1 MSDKELLLLIY
12 NDTQSIK
19 SDLQSTKEDVQALK
33 TDMQAIKTDMQALKA
48 DVQALKA
55 DVQFLK
61 QDVSDI
67 KLHLENVTDKN
78 ITLLVENHVML
89 INKLNQAVPAANKNL
104 VYEVKV
110 NYLIEKVDKLK
121 KASHVHEDKTA

>member
-12 NDTQSIK
+12 NDTQSIT

-33 TDMQAIKTDMQALKA
+33 TDMQAIKTDMQALKT
-48 DVQALKA
+48 

>member
-33 TDMQAIKTDMQALKA
+33 TDMQAIKTDMQALKT
-48 DVQALKA
+48 

>member
-33 TDMQAIKTDMQALKA
+33 TDMQAIKTDM
-48 DVQALKA
+48 QALKA

>member
-1 MSDKELLLLIY
+1 
-12 NDTQSIK
+12 
-19 SDLQSTKEDVQALK
+19 
-33 TDMQAIKTDMQALKA
+33 MQALKA
-48 DVQALKA
+48 DVQALKTDVQFLKDELQSTKDDVQA
-55 DVQFLK
+55 LKTDVQFLK

-110 NYLIEKVDKLK
+110 NYLIEKVDKLT